1 MKLKFTLVSVALLLA
16 STCNAAIGI
25 PKPNVWTRWQTHAAQ
40 PQLTVDQKDF
50 NTFLQKYRVMGADG
64 IARIAYGRVAPA
76 DRTAFKN
83 HLRYLQA
90 LDVDKLTRP
99 QQFAYWAN
107 LYNAVTIDVVLD
119 AYPVASIRKIR
130 GGLFGTGP
138 WDEKTIRV
146 KGEVLSLN
154 DIEHRILRPIWKDPR
169 VHYSVNCASIGCP
182 NIPAQA
188 FTAEGLSE
196 QLDAA
201 ARDYIN
207 APRAFRLK
215 DGKLIASSI
224 FDWYGSDFGGPTG
237 VIAHAKRYASPE
249 QAKRLSTTGV
259 IAGYDYDWNLNLAK

>member
-1 MKLKFTLVSVALLLA
+1 MRLKYALVSVALLFG

-25 PKPNVWTRWQTHAAQ
+25 PKPDLWPRWQTHTAQ
-40 PQLTVDQKDF
+40 VQLIVEQKDY
-50 NTFLQKYRVMGADG
+50 NSFLQKYRVMGTDG
-64 IARIAYGRVAPA
+64 IARIAYGRVTPA
-76 DRTAFKN
+76 DRVQLKN
-83 HLRYLQA
+83 QLRYMQA
-90 LDVDKLTRP
+90 IDVDKLTRN

-138 WDEKTIRV
+138 WNEKTIRV

-196 QLDAA
+196 QLDMA

-207 APRAFRLK
+207 AARAFKLK

-224 FDWYGSDFGGPTG
+224 YDWYGSDFGGAAG
-237 VIAHAKRYASPE
+237 VVAHAKRYASPE
-249 QAKRLSTTGV
+249 QAKRLSISGI